1 MPMKNKKLLAFE
13 FSFNLKII
21 LKIVLLARKESSW
34 VWHVHKSGT
43 TGGIIIISLAQKET
57 TEREGFLLYVCFF
70 FLSLIISFFLS
81 FS

>member
-1 MPMKNKKLLAFE
+1 MKNKKLLAFE

-43 TGGIIIISLAQKET
+43 TGGIISLAQKET
-57 TEREGFLLYVCFF
+57 TERERGVSMCVF
-70 FLSLIISFFLS
+70 FLSQNKIK
-81 FS
+81 

>member
-1 MPMKNKKLLAFE
+1 MKNKKLLAFE

-43 TGGIIIISLAQKET
+43 TGGIII
-57 TEREGFLLYVCFF
+57 RELLW
-70 FLSLIISFFLS
+70 
-81 FS
+81 